1 MQAPH
6 ASAHGLTEEWGE
18 HERTRRR
25 PPPRKGSRRGST
37 RVWVLTM
44 VRSFLSRRLPR
55 RRTMTILT
63 RWRMRKR
70 LPPRKEVD
78 NETYFGYDP
87 DREVDVWVEY
97 QAAMHDPMFA
107 Y

>member
-1 MQAPH
+1 MQAPQEDDDDDPNKVEDEGEPEEEDDDDPDKVEDEE
-6 ASAHGLTEEWGE
+6 ASATEEE
-18 HERTRRR
+18 E
-25 PPPRKGSRRGST
+25 S
-37 RVWVLTM
+37 
-44 VRSFLSRRLPR
+44 
-55 RRTMTILT
+55 
-63 RWRMRKR
+63 
-70 LPPRKEVD
+70 EVD

>member
-1 MQAPH
+1 M
-6 ASAHGLTEEWGE
+6 
-18 HERTRRR
+18 
-25 PPPRKGSRRGST
+25 PPP